1 MNLFL
6 VSFFCLFTLDAA
18 SMFHA
23 KPRFLVDIGMHIV
36 FIVTE
41 LNIVPFRIVKRLGHG
56 AFFTAAIVTMVAVEE
71 WSVIS
76 F

>member
-1 MNLFL
+1 
-6 VSFFCLFTLDAA
+6 
-18 SMFHA
+18 
-23 KPRFLVDIGMHIV
+23 MHIV
-36 FIVTE
+36 FIITE

-56 AFFTAAIVTMVAVEE
+56 AFFTAAIVTMAAVEE